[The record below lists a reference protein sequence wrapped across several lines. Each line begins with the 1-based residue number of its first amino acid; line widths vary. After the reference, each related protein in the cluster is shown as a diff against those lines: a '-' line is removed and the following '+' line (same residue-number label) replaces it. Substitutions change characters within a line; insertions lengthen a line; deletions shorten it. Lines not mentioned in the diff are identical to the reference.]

1 MKVQMKKLVFGG
13 ALLVIAIGLFGRSV
27 VATHGGAAPA
37 AAAAETP
44 AATNAQSLID
54 RALAGPAGPDDEGP
68 YSLIDPIGPG
78 GATTATAQSEVFA
91 PTMIG
96 GQYSRWRPY
105 HDPFTGGGYPGN
117 YSPGG
122 LP

>member
-37 AAAAETP
+37 AAAAP
-44 AATNAQSLID
+44 ASATNAQSLID
-54 RALAGPAGPDDEGP
+54 RALAGPAGPDDEGQ
-68 YSLIDPIGPG
+68 YRLIDPVGPG
-78 GATTATAQSEVFA
+78 GATAATAQSEVFA

-96 GQYSRWRPY
+96 GLYSKWRPY
-105 HDPFTGGGYPGN
+105 HDPFFGNDYPDN
-117 YSPGG
+117 HSPGG
-122 LP
+122 VP